1 MPRNE
6 RNVTLEDVTIA
17 FRNFAGNEDQYNRA
31 GDRNFAILLSE
42 RRASDLERDGWNVKY
57 LKPRDEDEVPQAYL
71 QVAVSYKSRPP
82 KIAMVTSGNITY
94 LDEGLIDQLDWVDIE
109 TADITIN
116 PYDWAVG
123 DKSGRKAY
131 VHSLF
136 VKIEED
142 YLQSKWTDWVE
153 SNRAQRALPAGQ
165 DYIEGELVEE
175 PSHSGGRT

>member
-1 MPRNE
+1 MARNE
-6 RNVTLEDVTIA
+6 RNVTIEDVTIA
-17 FRNFAGNEDQYNRA
+17 FRNFAGNEDAYNRA
-31 GDRNFAILLSE
+31 GDRNFAILLDE
-42 RRASDLERDGWNVKY
+42 RMAAKLLEDGWNVKH
-57 LKPRDEDEVPQAYL
+57 LKARDEGETPQAYL

-94 LDEGLIDQLDWVDIE
+94 LTEELIEQLDWVDIE

-136 VKIEED
+136 IKIEED
-142 YLQSKWTDWVE
+142 YLQTKWTDWV
-153 SNRAQRALPAGQ
+153 SGNQQRALPAGN
-165 DYIEGELVEE
+165 DYIDGEVVEE
-175 PSHSGGRT
+175 